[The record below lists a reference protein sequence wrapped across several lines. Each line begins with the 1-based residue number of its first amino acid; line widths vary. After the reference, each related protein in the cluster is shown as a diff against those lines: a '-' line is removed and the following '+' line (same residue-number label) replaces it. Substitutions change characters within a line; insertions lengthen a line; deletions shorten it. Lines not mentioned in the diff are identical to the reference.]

1 MRLCRT
7 LDAVK
12 LLTVGKATGLNS
24 RSFMERETYRESRAR
39 PRPRPGARKKKRT
52 GAASSIQ
59 WVIKMEQQY
68 YMVQVATGE
77 TALPDFDYLIE
88 RQSNFNATVILALG
102 LILGVLIAFC
112 FKRR

>member
-1 MRLCRT
+1 
-7 LDAVK
+7 
-12 LLTVGKATGLNS
+12 
-24 RSFMERETYRESRAR
+24 
-39 PRPRPGARKKKRT
+39 
-52 GAASSIQ
+52 
-59 WVIKMEQQY
+59 MEQQY
-68 YMVQVATGE
+68 YMVQVSTGE